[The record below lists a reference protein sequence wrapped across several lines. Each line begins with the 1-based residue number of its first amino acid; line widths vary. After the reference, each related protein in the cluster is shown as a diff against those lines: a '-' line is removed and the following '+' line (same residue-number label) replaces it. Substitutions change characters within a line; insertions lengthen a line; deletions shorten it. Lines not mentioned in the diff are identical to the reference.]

1 MSSISSRLEEQRSTI
16 ALHASRLVGL
26 VVLTSLLAV
35 SIAAADLPLVG
46 RDFLLFWTSARAVQ
60 DGHSPYELAYQ
71 AVTQQANGWDVS
83 RERMPFNPYSYPPWL
98 AISLWP
104 LAGLPYATAF
114 HVWLAVSIVAFTVAL
129 MILVR
134 IASRSSSIRPALMV
148 VVLGFTFLPA
158 LNSLSVGQLNLA
170 LFASLAGMIWGLE
183 WRRDGLAGVCMGLMV
198 TKPHIGLVIVAVTS
212 VGLIAHR
219 RFRPLVWAGVTLA
232 MCALLGFAVTP
243 NWIDDML
250 SSFGE
255 FTALTGWT
263 FPLNGYQD
271 NPTAYAV
278 MRVSLESKPVM
289 LILLA
294 AAVVSMIVPL
304 MRSLRLGE
312 TPSLQWFSAAAC
324 VAVFVL
330 APYARAYDLTLLLWP
345 MIYFVFTGELDV
357 PAWLRRGFGLALYAM
372 PIVFVLLEGQG
383 VSNFIWV
390 YVLALA
396 LLIPRRRGMH
406 SMAPW

>member
-1 MSSISSRLEEQRSTI
+1 MSSVSFRPEQPHSTIVLHGSRL
-16 ALHASRLVGL
+16 LGL
-26 VVLTSLLAV
+26 LALTSLLAAV
-35 SIAAADLPLVG
+35 IASANLPLLG

-60 DGHSPYELAYQ
+60 DGHSPYDLAYQ
-71 AVTQQANGWDVS
+71 AATQQANGWDVS

-104 LAGLPYATAF
+104 LARLPYETAF
-114 HVWLAVSIVAFTVAL
+114 HIWLAMSIVAFTLAL

-134 IASRSSSIRPALMV
+134 VASRSVSIRPALIV
-148 VVLGFTFLPA
+148 LVLGFTFLPA
-158 LNSLSVGQLNLA
+158 LNGLSVGQLNLA

-183 WRRDGLAGVCMGLMV
+183 RRMDWLAGMCMGLML
-198 TKPHIGLVIVAVTS
+198 TKPHIGLVVVAVMNI
-212 VGLIAHR
+212 GLIAHR
-219 RFRPLVWAGVTLA
+219 RIRPLSWAGVTLA
-232 MCALLGFAVTP
+232 VCLLMSFAATP

-250 SSFGE
+250 SSFDK

-278 MRVSLESKPVM
+278 ARVSLESNPMV

-294 AAVVSMIVPL
+294 AALAGMMFLLI
-304 MRSLRLGE
+304 RSLHRGE

-324 VAVFVL
+324 IAVFVF
-330 APYARAYDLTLLLWP
+330 APYARAYDLTFLLWP
-345 MIYFVFTGELDV
+345 MIYFVFSGELDV
-357 PAWLRRGFGLALYAM
+357 PAWLRRGLGLALYVM

-390 YVLALA
+390 YALALA
-396 LLIPRRRGMH
+396 LLIPRRGARH
-406 SMAPW
+406 SMAP